1 MLALESTPWFM
12 MNRTNGNEDEEM
24 TKTLYLMRHGETLF
38 NQQKKIQGWCDSP
51 LTEKGIGQA
60 QIAGKYFKD
69 QAIEFDNAYASTS
82 ERASDTLEQVT
93 DMAYERVKGLKEWN
107 FGRFE
112 SESEALNPPLPYG
125 DFFAGYGGEEEFQ
138 FRERVS
144 DTLMEIMKEAG
155 GTVLAVS
162 HGAACRQFMRNW
174 GHTSEVD
181 QKDRLGNC
189 CILKF
194 EFERDTFKLVE
205 IINHD
210 FSSLD

>member
-1 MLALESTPWFM
+1 
-12 MNRTNGNEDEEM
+12 M

-51 LTEKGIGQA
+51 LTEKGIKQA
-60 QIAGKYFKD
+60 QIAGNYFKEHD
-69 QAIEFDNAYASTS
+69 ITFDSAYASTS

-93 DMAYERVKGLKEWN
+93 SMPYDRVKGLKEWN

-112 SESEALNPPLPYG
+112 SESESLNPALPYG
-125 DFFAGYGGEEEFQ
+125 DFFVAYGGEEEFQ
-138 FRERVS
+138 FRKRVS
-144 DTLMEIMKEAG
+144 EALMEIMKEAG
-155 GTVLAVS
+155 ETVLAVS

-174 GHTSEVD
+174 AHTSEVD

-194 EFERDTFKLVE
+194 ECTGDSFKLLE

-210 FSSLD
+210 FSELE

>member
-1 MLALESTPWFM
+1 
-12 MNRTNGNEDEEM
+12 
-24 TKTLYLMRHGETLF
+24 MRHGEILF

-51 LTEKGIGQA
+51 LTKKGIKQA
-60 QIAGKYFKD
+60 QIAGAYFND
-69 QAIEFDNAYASTS
+69 HGIDFDDAYTSTS

-93 DMAYERVKGLKEWN
+93 DRSYKRVKGLKEWN

-125 DFFAGYGGEEEFQ
+125 DFFVGNGGEEEGQ

-144 DTLMEIMKEAG
+144 ETLMKIMKEAG
-155 GTVLAVS
+155 KTVLAVS
-162 HGAACRQFMRNW
+162 HGASCRQFMRNW
-174 GHTSEVD
+174 AHTIDVD

-194 EFERDTFKLVE
+194 EFEHDTFRLQE

-210 FSSLD
+210 FSNLE